1 MLEKVFW
8 QCWRKTM
15 KKINLRSLLP
25 NLITLSGL
33 SFGLSSMRFAIEGE
47 YNLAILCIL
56 FAAICDALDGMLARH
71 LDSESDLGFQL
82 DSLSDFLSFGIAP
95 GLLMYIAVFNQNS
108 IGAFAALIF
117 IIFSCL
123 RLALFNVLQERSKNN
138 ETQIMNFFTGIP
150 TPAGALLILLPLTH
164 VYIGYDW
171 AYENLNFVA
180 GYIILISGLLV
191 SKIPTF
197 SIKGRDQFIKS
208 RLVFLI
214 IFSTLVLSM
223 INFPWHTL
231 NLLAS
236 IYFFTIPFSI
246 VSWKKYRLRN

>member
-1 MLEKVFW
+1 
-8 QCWRKTM
+8 M

-56 FAAICDALDGMLARH
+56 FAAVCDALDGMLARH

-117 IIFSCL
+117 IVFSCL
-123 RLALFNVLQERSKNN
+123 RLALFNVLHEKSKNN
-138 ETQIMNFFTGIP
+138 EAQRIDFFTGIP
-150 TPAGALLILLPLTH
+150 TPAGAILILLPLTH

-197 SIKGRDQFIKS
+197 SIKGRDQFINSK
-208 RLVFLI
+208 LVFLA
-214 IFSTLVLSM
+214 IFSILVLSM

-231 NLLAS
+231 NLLAF

-246 VSWKKYRLRN
+246 LSWQKYRLKN

>member
-1 MLEKVFW
+1 
-8 QCWRKTM
+8 M

-56 FAAICDALDGMLARH
+56 FAAVCDGLDGMLARH

-95 GLLMYIAVFNQNS
+95 GLLMYMAVFNQNS

-117 IIFSCL
+117 IVFSCL
-123 RLALFNVLQERSKNN
+123 RLALFNVLHEKSKNN
-138 ETQIMNFFTGIP
+138 EAQRIDFFTGIP
-150 TPAGALLILLPLTH
+150 TPAGAILILLPLTH

-197 SIKGRDQFIKS
+197 SIKGRDQFINSK
-208 RLVFLI
+208 LVFLA
-214 IFSTLVLSM
+214 IFSMLVLCM

-231 NLLAS
+231 NLLAF

-246 VSWKKYRLRN
+246 ISWQKYRLKN

>member
-1 MLEKVFW
+1 M
-8 QCWRKTM
+8 KT
-15 KKINLRSLLP
+15 INLRSLLP

-33 SFGLSSMRFAIEGE
+33 SFGLSSIRFAIEGDF
-47 YNLAILCIL
+47 NFAIICIL
-56 FAAICDALDGMLARH
+56 FAAVCDALDGMLARH

-95 GLLMYIAVFNQNS
+95 GLLMYMAVFNQSS
-108 IGAFAALIF
+108 IGAFAALVF

-123 RLALFNVLQERSKNN
+123 RLALFNVLHEKSKSK
-138 ETQIMNFFTGIP
+138 EVQKIDFFTGVP
-150 TPAGALLILLPLTH
+150 TPAGAILIMLPLTH
-164 VYIGYDW
+164 AYIGYEW
-171 AYENLNFVA
+171 AYENPNFVA

-197 SIKGRDQFIKS
+197 SIKGRDFFIQSK
-208 RLVFLI
+208 LLFLI
-214 IFSTLVLSM
+214 LFSGLVLSM

-231 NLLAS
+231 NVLAL

-246 VSWKKYRLRN
+246 LSWQQQKFINS